1 MAWYYWLNHR
11 CLEEEKNVVLALSIP
26 SSDERSKII
35 LFMQFLLLLL
45 FQVSSRTRTT
55 AGAKTG
61 QTRLWRREQRIHNQ
75 RGDLIMN
82 NIPNSFFH
90 LYTYQAFSQ
99 FFFWYWRMSTAE
111 WMVKSVVG
119 FTLRGLSCHI
129 GWAVE
134 KDLPTITSYLR
145 RLTKL
150 RYR

>member
-1 MAWYYWLNHR
+1 MQVQQVAQTACGLYLDSQEGTAICWAKDWCGNTLLYETFVLTFKNGPVLLVKSR
-11 CLEEEKNVVLALSIP
+11 MIRREKRLSLL

-35 LFMQFLLLLL
+35 LFMQFQFLL
-45 FQVSSRTRTT
+45 FQVSSRTRTA

-99 FFFWYWRMSTAE
+99 DFSD
-111 WMVKSVVG
+111 
-119 FTLRGLSCHI
+119 I
-129 GWAVE
+129 GG
-134 KDLPTITSYLR
+134 
-145 RLTKL
+145 
-150 RYR
+150 